1 MTFNDEQSATRVI
14 ETLSTIENLDKDKFL
29 ALANDPKFSAISSAY
44 EEECFHPTEANYDNL
59 EDWLLSAEEG
69 EYTTTP
75 IARNYLLKFARY
87 INPKTP
93 IKFIESRNYSVNTY
107 GMTFSANSTITTK
120 DVIIGSS
127 SKDITSIGN
136 GVIISN
142 SAVLDK
148 YNATINDS
156 VSNILTAHLDSRYMV
171 AYYVGE
177 GKITAWEY
185 EVEIYIYNS
194 EIAAYEKKIE
204 TEHTHKIV
212 INDQAIDEICEP

>member
-1 MTFNDEQSATRVI
+1 MYVMLVTSI
-14 ETLSTIENLDKDKFL
+14 ETYEETNYANLRDWL
-29 ALANDPKFSAISSAY
+29 FSA
-44 EEECFHPTEANYDNL
+44 EA
-59 EDWLLSAEEG
+59 G

-75 IARNYLLKFARY
+75 IAREYHILSARH
-87 INPKTP
+87 NPKTP
-93 IKFIESRNYSVNTY
+93 IKFIESRNYSVDTY

-127 SKDITSIGN
+127 SKDITGIGKK
-136 GVIISN
+136 VIITQYGLDFIPYARDTISAASRASN
-142 SAVLDK
+142 FA
-148 YNATINDS
+148 
-156 VSNILTAHLDSRYMV
+156 AHLGSRYMV
-171 AYYVGE
+171 AYCVGE

-204 TEHTHKIV
+204 TEHAHKIV